1 MMEKVSVNNRMPI
14 PSDVN
19 EPCNDYYV
27 VWTKQYGIM
36 KAMYLKEVNEDT
48 EEETIKGWYT
58 SYAEKLTCEVTH
70 WLDEKAKL
78 SVHQRMVI
86 VKGICGGTALSNK
99 EPKITKEYDD
109 VIVISFNGNL
119 DVWAICAI
127 SCDAE
132 AFGLTVEFNLD
143 KIKIYQK

>member
-1 MMEKVSVNNRMPI
+1 MKKVSVKDRLPI
-14 PSDVN
+14 PSDIN
-19 EPCNDYYV
+19 EPCNDYYM
-27 VWTKQYGIM
+27 VWTSKYGIM

-78 SVHQRMVI
+78 STHQRMVI
-86 VKGICGGTALSNK
+86 VKGICNGTALSDK
-99 EPKITKEYDD
+99 QPKISNDENG
-109 VIVISFNGNL
+109 VITISFIGGL

-127 SCDAE
+127 SSDAE
-132 AFGLTVEFNLD
+132 AFGLKVEFHLD
-143 KIKIYQK
+143 NIKISQ